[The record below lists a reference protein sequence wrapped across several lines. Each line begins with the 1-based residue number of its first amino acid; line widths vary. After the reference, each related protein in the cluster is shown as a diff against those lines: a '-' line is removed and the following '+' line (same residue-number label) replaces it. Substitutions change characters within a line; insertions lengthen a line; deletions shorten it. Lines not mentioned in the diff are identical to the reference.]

1 MKKRDIKRQLRLE
14 ASQFVPDN
22 KEQIMRRLS
31 IAPFSKYKSKLSRFS
46 FKFSLV
52 FTVFLVA
59 IIGISLSL
67 TKPVSASNSVIT
79 VDINPSIE
87 IELDKENNVL
97 DVRGLNVDGALVL
110 EAFPNKNWSEQT
122 YQFVLDNIIQIS
134 NNLGYIDSS
143 NPEAT
148 INVSTTNKNQN
159 KENEVANIFKAELEK
174 SLATK
179 TLNILVRDSRDN
191 DEIREKAK
199 ENHVSIGKMSLI
211 HRAMTADKSLTMD
224 TALKLDPKQLNE
236 IINEYN
242 QEKIQEFKNKFN
254 ERKNSLDGI
263 KDQIKLD
270 FENRKKGMEN
280 SFKGIKRMIEN
291 ESNSFQIEAQIRS
304 LLKIYMPDYEFA
316 PENEEDK
323 YEYYEDVL
331 DDIKDRIEDYYDE
344 LLDSIEDKIDEQSS
358 NFNNYVRDRIK
369 ENQSDFNF
377 DYEFDFNLDDIINE
391 DNEDN
396 DD

>member
-1 MKKRDIKRQLRLE
+1 M
-14 ASQFVPDN
+14 
-22 KEQIMRRLS
+22 
-31 IAPFSKYKSKLSRFS
+31 
-46 FKFSLV
+46 
-52 FTVFLVA
+52 
-59 IIGISLSL
+59 
-67 TKPVSASNSVIT
+67 
-79 VDINPSIE
+79 
-87 IELDKENNVL
+87 
-97 DVRGLNVDGALVL
+97 
-110 EAFPNKNWSEQT
+110 
-122 YQFVLDNIIQIS
+122 
-134 NNLGYIDSS
+134 
-143 NPEAT
+143 
-148 INVSTTNKNQN
+148 
-159 KENEVANIFKAELEK
+159 
-174 SLATK
+174 
-179 TLNILVRDSRDN
+179 
-191 DEIREKAK
+191 
-199 ENHVSIGKMSLI
+199 
-211 HRAMTADKSLTMD
+211 
-224 TALKLDPKQLNE
+224 
-236 IINEYN
+236 
-242 QEKIQEFKNKFN
+242 
-254 ERKNSLDGI
+254 DGI